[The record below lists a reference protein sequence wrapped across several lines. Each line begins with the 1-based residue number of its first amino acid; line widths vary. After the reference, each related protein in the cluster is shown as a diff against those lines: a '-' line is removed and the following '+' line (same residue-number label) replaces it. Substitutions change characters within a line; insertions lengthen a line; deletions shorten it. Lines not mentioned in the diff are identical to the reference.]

1 MAPVVHGLE
10 QLYGEEVN
18 FVVLDIDK
26 TGNHEYGPFITALGY
41 SPRIRPGIFILNP
54 DGEVIQFWLG
64 AVDGKIIQQVLVDTL
79 ATY

>member
-10 QLYGEEVN
+10 QLYADQIN

-26 TGNHEYGPFITALGY
+26 TGNDEYGPFINALGY
-41 SPRIRPGIFILNP
+41 SPRVRPGIFILDQN
-54 DGEVIQFWLG
+54 GNVIQFWLG
-64 AVDGKIIQQVLVDTL
+64 PVDGKIIQQVLVDAL

>member
-10 QLYGEEVN
+10 QLYAEEVN

-26 TGNHEYGPFITALGY
+26 TENDEYGPFVDALGY
-41 SPRIRPGIFILNP
+41 SPRIRPGIFILDPTGN
-54 DGEVIQFWLG
+54 VIQFWLG
-64 AVDGKIIQQVLVDTL
+64 AVDGKIIQQVIVDAL

>member
-1 MAPVVHGLE
+1 MYGLE
-10 QLYGEEVN
+10 QLFGEEVN

-26 TGNHEYGPFITALGY
+26 TGNHEYGPFIAALGY

-64 AVDGKIIQQVLVDTL
+64 AVDGKIIQQVLVDAL